1 SPARILTPMVKS
13 VYGRRKRVSTSK
25 PMFTPD
31 RASSSAM
38 MFPMIRLKISVTCLC
53 TMLLA
58 VGCGKPTGGAAIS
71 HIESLIAA
79 NQLQSA
85 LEAIEARHKQEP
97 ADVSCLRLRV
107 FVLLKAAQPADALLA
122 LSALPA
128 DDPVLAKA
136 L

>member
-1 SPARILTPMVKS
+1 MMVPML
-13 VYGRRKRVSTSK
+13 
-25 PMFTPD
+25 
-31 RASSSAM
+31 
-38 MFPMIRLKISVTCLC
+38 RLKISVTCLC
-53 TMLLA
+53 TMLFA
-58 VGCGKPTGGAAIS
+58 VGCGKPTGGAATS
-71 HIESLIAA
+71 DIESLIAA

-128 DDPVLAKA
+128 DDPVLVQA
-136 L
+136 LRHRDGAIRVAAARLIAERGLAVEAGELMRGLD